1 MASTPVSSW
10 SDSTVFQYKLV
21 RWDHQLLNTHGYQV
35 TAYEQARVQFT
46 RLNKGSREETKTVVT
61 EAYLAEKRK
70 LLVKL
75 LELRAAAGQSM
86 RQDTRIAATAIAASN
101 AAAENLRVAMAK
113 ETARSHRKMQRLLVE
128 QGEHLEDIGEVGK
141 MLGADEAGVAPAAD
155 EAQAD
160 SDDEEQ
166 QFVTADPYQLD
177 DSVPPASAADSSTS
191 AVPAAKAPRAR
202 AKAKAAPAAE
212 EADITKCPVCDK
224 PVKGKRGLTTHKRH
238 WWPSCSRPGRVSC

>member
-46 RLNKGSREETKTVVT
+46 RLNKGSREETKKVVT
-61 EAYLAEKRK
+61 AAYLAEKRK

-141 MLGADEAGVAPAAD
+141 MLVLTKQASPQLLMRHRLTPMTRSSSSSRLTLTSWTTVCPLPAPPTAPHRRC
-155 EAQAD
+155 
-160 SDDEEQ
+160 Q
-166 QFVTADPYQLD
+166 QQ
-177 DSVPPASAADSSTS
+177 
-191 AVPAAKAPRAR
+191 RR
-202 AKAKAAPAAE
+202 Q
-212 EADITKCPVCDK
+212 
-224 PVKGKRGLTTHKRH
+224 G
-238 WWPSCSRPGRVSC
+238 PGRRQRLRQRLRRRTSPSAQCATSP